1 MNGTKF
7 SEFVRNKM
15 QQQHT
20 NTITGRPIT
29 SWQDAVFKT
38 PDYDKTTKYI
48 SGGNTPLKKIEES
61 ERSPKSVISR

>member
-1 MNGTKF
+1 MNDTKF
-7 SEFVRNKM
+7 SAFVRNKM

-20 NTITGRPIT
+20 QTITDRPIT

-38 PDYDKTTKYI
+38 PEDKATKYI